1 MASRVVKRLS
11 WLSQE
16 GEGGLAGSWPRGVG
30 WDPPPKKVTG
40 AHGRAT
46 TKDQ

>member
-30 WDPPPKKVTG
+30 WDPPPQEG
-40 AHGRAT
+40 NWCSWEGNH
-46 TKDQ
+46 